1 VSLWRDVRRDL
12 DVLCD
17 GSLLQRLNNRGFH
30 SLVAY
35 RLAHRLW
42 IARIPL
48 LGELLTRIVQI
59 LYGVDLHWRA
69 RLAPGITIFHG
80 MGLVVAP
87 GAEIGEECVL
97 YHGFTIGAI
106 DHRKSARVP
115 VIGKRVV
122 IYTGA
127 KVLGPITIGDDAII
141 GANAVVLCD
150 VPAKSVA
157 VGIPARVLV
166 PAGARS

>member
-1 VSLWRDVRRDL
+1 MSLWHDVRRDL
-12 DVLCD
+12 GVLCD

-30 SLVAY
+30 ALVAY

-48 LGELLTRIVQI
+48 LGELLTRVVQI
-59 LYGVDLHWRA
+59 LYGVDIHWRA

-87 GAEIGEECVL
+87 GTEVGEECVL
-97 YHGFTIGAI
+97 YHGVTIGAI
-106 DHRKSARVP
+106 DHHKSARVP

-127 KVLGPITIGDDAII
+127 KVLGPITIGDGAVI

-150 VPAKSVA
+150 VPPNSVA
-157 VGIPARVLV
+157 VGIPARVL
-166 PAGARS
+166 ARATA